1 VGETNRGGLVV
12 LAGSLVLAIGSV
24 LAWAKVEAGIF
35 SRSIAGTDGD
45 GKITIAIA
53 ALVGVA
59 ALVGM
64 LRTPVSGGAVIVA
77 LVGGIAAGGVAVY
90 DIVNVNDK
98 IHEVSATTS
107 LVTASVGIGLY
118 VCAAG
123 AAMIVVGALM
133 VSSAERAAEAPFG
146 ATRACPYCAEQIQ
159 PAARVCRFCGRGVD
173 PVTAPAPAEGWYPD
187 PSGRHPD
194 RWWNGTAWTR
204 WVRDRPGGTRSDD
217 PQPWTS

>member
-12 LAGSLVLAIGSV
+12 LVGALVLAIGSA
-24 LAWAKVEAGIF
+24 LAWAKVEAGLF

-53 ALVGVA
+53 AVVGVA

-64 LRTPVSGGAVIVA
+64 LRAPVSGGAVILA

-90 DIVNVNDK
+90 DIVNVNNK
-98 IHEVSATTS
+98 IDEVSSATS

-118 VCAAG
+118 VCVGG

-133 VSSAERAAEAPFG
+133 VSSAVKAAAAPFD
-146 ATRACPYCAEQIQ
+146 ATRPCPYCAEQIQ
-159 PAARVCRFCGRGVD
+159 PAARVCRFCGRDVD
-173 PVTAPAPAEGWYPD
+173 PVSAPAPAEGWYPD

-194 RWWNGTAWTR
+194 RWWNGAAWTQ